1 MRKNIVAGNWKMNT
15 TLQEGINLAKAIN
28 DLVSKNNI
36 GDVRV
41 ILAPPFLHITEVAKQ
56 VDRNKISIAAQNCAA
71 EEKGAY
77 TGEVSAE
84 MLKSANVDAVLVG
97 HSERRSYYHEDDKI
111 LNAKVK
117 LALKNGLQ
125 PVFCVGELLEDRNS
139 GNYFNTVKKQLEGG
153 VFNLSADE
161 FSKLIIAYEPVW
173 AIGTGLTASA
183 AQAQEIHAYIRKL
196 IAEKYGNEIA
206 ENTTILYGGS
216 CKPDNAK
223 ELFSN
228 PDVDGGLIGGA
239 ALKATDFFGIISAF

>member
-111 LNAKVK
+111 LNTKVK

-196 IAEKYGNEIA
+196 IAEKYGNE
-206 ENTTILYGGS
+206 
-216 CKPDNAK
+216 
-223 ELFSN
+223 
-228 PDVDGGLIGGA
+228 
-239 ALKATDFFGIISAF
+239 